1 MTKGRAPGDKVY
13 ASVPDALS
21 GLLRDGMSIMS
32 GGFGLCGNA
41 ESCIEAI
48 AASGVKNLTI
58 ISNNCGNQGQGLA
71 VLLKNRQVAKVVC
84 SFVGGNPDLADQYL
98 TGKVQVELV
107 PQGTFAERIRA
118 GGAGIAGFYT
128 PTGVGTI
135 VAEGKE
141 VREIDGRR
149 YLFERPLR
157 ADLAIVRAQVADRF
171 GNLRFYRT
179 ARNFNPLMATAAEV
193 TVVEADKLVAKGTID
208 PDDVHL
214 PGLYVK
220 RIVVVPEHRD
230 VIEHRK
236 IRGAGTPRQI
246 SDAERT
252 RPGRA

>member
-1 MTKGRAPGDKVY
+1 VSRARAPGDKVY
-13 ASVPDALS
+13 GGVGEALA

-41 ESCIEAI
+41 EACIDAI

-71 VLLKNRQVAKVVC
+71 VLLQHGQVARVIC
-84 SFVGGNPDLADQYL
+84 SFVGGNPDLAEQFL
-98 TGKVQVELV
+98 AGRVEVELV

-128 PTGVGTI
+128 PAGVGTV

-149 YLFERPLR
+149 YLLERPLR
-157 ADLAIVRAQVADRF
+157 ADLAIVRAAVADRA

-179 ARNFNPLMATAAEV
+179 ARNFNPIMATAADV
-193 TVVEADKLVAKGTID
+193 TVVEADRLVPKGTID

-214 PGLYVK
+214 PGLFVK
-220 RIVVVPEHRD
+220 RIVEVREHRN
-230 VIEHRK
+230 VIEHRTTRPK
-236 IRGAGTPRQI
+236 GSPKV
-246 SDAERT
+246 SDAVRT
-252 RPGRA
+252 KIGRH